1 MRDHPLMHS
10 NKHDRR
16 VKIVVIERPTMQA
29 RGSSLLLPLSA
40 GTATNLYE
48 PLSLEN
54 IITENEIIATKA
66 LEKINY

>member
-10 NKHDRR
+10 NKLDRR

-29 RGSSLLLPLSA
+29 RGSNLLLPLSA

-48 PLSLEN
+48 PL
-54 IITENEIIATKA
+54 
-66 LEKINY
+66 